1 MRCLITA
8 DWHISGTR
16 PLCRADEDWIEAQR
30 RDIESVWEIAR
41 AKKVESIWI
50 LGDLFDTSRV
60 STEAVNLVLQEFE
73 KAPCEIRVLCGNH
86 DLPYHSFRE
95 LERSSIGIILHKY
108 MMLAEDKSVGI
119 SAFPFGMEPQYAE
132 LSAYMKANS
141 IHTWATHQLTFPNEA
156 AKPIAGMKGV
166 IAPDLLDACPA
177 ASVVLTGDYHHG
189 YIYTSPK
196 DGRRVIT
203 PGCLN
208 IQAADMKDYQP
219 HVYIYDTF
227 DLSAERVDIP
237 VQGTVSTEY
246 LAREHQVE
254 GMKAHFIASLQSGAI
269 SMKSFSEALAE
280 KMPTLP
286 EGVQQVLTEVMESLT
301 SAA

>member
-1 MRCLITA
+1 MRVLLTA
-8 DWHISGTR
+8 DWHISGSR

-41 AKKVESIWI
+41 AKKAAFIWI

-73 KAPCEIRVLCGNH
+73 KAPCDVRVLCGNH
-86 DLPYHSFRE
+86 DLPYHNFNE
-95 LERSSIGIILHKY
+95 LERSSIGIVLHQYK
-108 MMLAEDKSVGI
+108 MLENSTLAGI
-119 SAFPFGMEPQYAE
+119 AAYPFGTEPQYEE
-132 LSAYMKANS
+132 LSNYMKANAL
-141 IHTWATHQLTFPNEA
+141 HTWITHQLTFPTEA
-156 AKPIAGMKGV
+156 AKPVPGMKGA
-166 IAPDLLDACPA
+166 IAQDLLDACPA
-177 ASVVLTGDYHHG
+177 ASVILTGDYHHG

-237 VQGTVSTEY
+237 VQGKVATEY
-246 LAREHQVE
+246 LEREHQVE
-254 GMKAHFIASLQSGAI
+254 GMKAHFIATLQSGTI

-301 SAA
+301 SAE

>member
-1 MRCLITA
+1 MKVCVTA
-8 DWHISGTR
+8 DWHISGTLPR
-16 PLCRADEDWIEAQR
+16 CRADEDWIESQR
-30 RDIESVWEIAR
+30 KDIEAVWQIAR
-41 AKKVESIWI
+41 EQRVGAVWI

-73 KAPCEIRVLCGNH
+73 RAPCEVRVLCGNH
-86 DLPYHSFRE
+86 DLPYHNFRE
-95 LERSSIGIILHKY
+95 LERSSIGIILHTHP
-108 MMLAEDKSVGI
+108 MLGI
-119 SAFPFGMEPQYAE
+119 DEPSGLVSYPFGTEPQYE
-132 LSAYMKANS
+132 KLSKYMKANGM
-141 IHTWATHQLTFPNEA
+141 HTWATHQLTFPNEE
-156 AKPIAGMKGV
+156 AKPVPGMKGA
-166 IAPDLLDACPA
+166 IAQDLLDACPA

-208 IQAADMKDYQP
+208 IQDADMKDYQP

-227 DLSAERVDIP
+227 DLTVERVDIP
-237 VQGTVSTEY
+237 VQGKVVIEY
-246 LAREHQVE
+246 LEREHQIE
-254 GMKAHFIASLQSGAI
+254 GMKAHFIATLQSGTI

-286 EGVQQVLTEVMESLT
+286 EGVQQVLTEVMESLN
-301 SAA
+301 AD

>member
-1 MRCLITA
+1 MKVALTA
-8 DWHISGTR
+8 DWHISGSR

-73 KAPCEIRVLCGNH
+73 KAPCEVRVLCGNH
-86 DLPYHSFRE
+86 DLPYHSFKE
-95 LERSSIGIILHKY
+95 LERSSIGIILHTHR
-108 MMLAEDKSVGI
+108 MLAEDRDLGFV
-119 SAFPFGMEPQYAE
+119 AYPFGTEPQYE
-132 LSAYMKANS
+132 ILSDYMKANGM
-141 IHTWATHQLTFPNEA
+141 HTWATHQLTFPDEA
-156 AKPIAGMKGV
+156 SRPPMAKGV
-166 IAPDLLDACPA
+166 LAQELLDACPT

-189 YIYTSPK
+189 NIYTSPK

-208 IQAADMKDYQP
+208 IQSADMKDYQP

-237 VQGTVSTEY
+237 VQGTVATEY
-246 LAREHQVE
+246 LEREHQVE
-254 GMKAHFIASLQSGAI
+254 GMKAHFIASLQSGTV

>member
-1 MRCLITA
+1 MRVLLTA
-8 DWHISGTR
+8 DWHIGGSR
-16 PLCRADEDWIEAQR
+16 PLCRADEDWIETQR

-50 LGDLFDTSRV
+50 LGDLFDTSRA

-73 KAPCEIRVLCGNH
+73 KAPCEVRVLCGNH
-86 DLPYHSFRE
+86 DLPYHNFRE
-95 LERSSIGIILHKY
+95 LERSSIGIILHAHP
-108 MMLAEDKSVGI
+108 MLGI
-119 SAFPFGMEPQYAE
+119 DQPSGLVSYPFGTEPQYEE
-132 LSAYMKANS
+132 LSNYMKANGM
-141 IHTWATHQLTFPNEA
+141 HTWATHQLTFPNEE
-156 AKPIAGMKGV
+156 AKPVPGMKGV
-166 IAPDLLDACPA
+166 IAQDLLDACPA

-208 IQAADMKDYQP
+208 IQAADMKDYRP

-237 VQGTVSTEY
+237 VQGKVATEY
-246 LAREHQVE
+246 LEREHQAE
-254 GMKAHFIASLQSGAI
+254 GMKAHFIATLQSGTI

-286 EGVQQVLTEVMESLT
+286 EGVQQVLTEVMESLN
-301 SAA
+301 AD

>member
-1 MRCLITA
+1 MRVLLTA
-8 DWHISGTR
+8 DWHISGAR

-41 AKKVESIWI
+41 AKKVGAVWI

-73 KAPCEIRVLCGNH
+73 KAPCDIRVLCGNH
-86 DLPYHSFRE
+86 DLPYHSFNE

-108 MMLAEDKSVGI
+108 RMLESSTLSGVA
-119 SAFPFGMEPQYAE
+119 AYPFGTEPQYE
-132 LSAYMKANS
+132 KLSNYMKANGM
-141 IHTWATHQLTFPNEA
+141 HTWATHQLTFPNEE
-156 AKPIAGMKGV
+156 AKPVPGMKGV
-166 IAPDLLDACPA
+166 IAQDLLDACPA

-208 IQAADMKDYQP
+208 IQVADMKDYQP
-219 HVYIYDTF
+219 HVYIYDTS
-227 DLSAERVDIP
+227 DLSVERVDIP
-237 VQGTVSTEY
+237 VQGEVSTTY
-246 LAREHQVE
+246 LEREHELE
-254 GMKAHFIASLQSGAI
+254 GMKRNFIETLASGKI

-280 KMPTLP
+280 RMPALP
-286 EGVQQVLTEVMESLT
+286 DGVRGVLEEVMEEL
-301 SAA
+301 APD